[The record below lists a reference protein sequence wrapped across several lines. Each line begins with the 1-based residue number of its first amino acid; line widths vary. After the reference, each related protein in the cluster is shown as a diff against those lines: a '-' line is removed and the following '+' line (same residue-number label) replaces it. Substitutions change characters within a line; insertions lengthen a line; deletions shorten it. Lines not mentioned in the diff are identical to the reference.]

1 MKAIS
6 DIAIVPLSKQFELV
20 IASDNSG
27 AIGMKQLDEVNV
39 PNEVTSYYACRVAY
53 MDLIRAKGEPK
64 VIVMQNFTGD
74 SAWHEYKL
82 GVNRFL
88 KETKVQQLPI
98 TGSTESN
105 FTTVQ
110 SGIGLTIIGTRP
122 TKSDDI
128 SPRLDESASFAVIGK
143 PLVGN
148 QAIEQ
153 AEQIAPIS
161 LYEKFVRMTEI
172 IDVMPVGSKGILVEW
187 QKLTG
192 KESNLRS
199 ELNLTQSGGPAT
211 CFIIAYSKVAEA
223 KIKAIAK
230 RYFHPLIVE

>member
-6 DIAIVPLSKQFELV
+6 DIAIVPLSEQFELV

-27 AIGMKQLDEVNV
+27 AIGMKQLDEVKV

-110 SGIGLTIIGTRP
+110 SGVGLTIIGTRP
-122 TKSDDI
+122 KSDRI

-153 AEQIAPIS
+153 AEHIAPIS
-161 LYEKFVRMTEI
+161 LYEKFVHMTEI

-192 KESNLRS
+192 EKNDLRS

-211 CFIIAYSKVAEA
+211 CFIIAYPKAAEA

-230 RYFHPLIVE
+230 RYFHPLFVE

>member
-6 DIAIVPLSKQFELV
+6 DIAIVPLSEQFELV

-27 AIGMKQLDEVNV
+27 AIGMKQLDEVKV

-105 FTTVQ
+105 FTT
-110 SGIGLTIIGTRP
+110 
-122 TKSDDI
+122 
-128 SPRLDESASFAVIGK
+128 
-143 PLVGN
+143 
-148 QAIEQ
+148 
-153 AEQIAPIS
+153 
-161 LYEKFVRMTEI
+161 
-172 IDVMPVGSKGILVEW
+172 
-187 QKLTG
+187 
-192 KESNLRS
+192 
-199 ELNLTQSGGPAT
+199 
-211 CFIIAYSKVAEA
+211 
-223 KIKAIAK
+223 
-230 RYFHPLIVE
+230 